1 MMKYILLFTL
11 YIATSIS
18 FAQLK
23 PKATY
28 TIEQLV
34 NVALKSDPLYSIAQM
49 DSQIYQLQYAQ
60 SLAALLPKLDMSFDT
75 RYNVK
80 RQSFILPTSAFGG
93 TDGGYK
99 RLLQGT
105 PWNANLAFDGSMP
118 LFNASALANRK
129 LAGMKRTKSMIDLEN
144 RKQQLTYDIS
154 LLYFQ
159 LCTLQSLD
167 EIYLQQEVAK
177 KEILTTA
184 IQKLS
189 KGTATQIDVEQA
201 AVDVELSSYNR
212 ELNAIQIEN
221 TVAKVERITGK
232 LDVAMVT
239 VSGTSLLSSY
249 AILSTETDLSNR
261 TDIRLAQQ
269 TYSELL
275 QISKV
280 AKWNYLPTI
289 NMNGRLATQAF
300 RQTFDLI
307 SANPWYEYSYV
318 GVELKLSIFQG
329 GFRMQATK
337 IAQLEAE
344 KSKSRLSDVESQ
356 AQSEII
362 ESKNNYRLAQFEMK
376 LRAKELE
383 AFKLREKIMTEKVA
397 LGAASS
403 ADLAKLNVEYT
414 SIMKNLLNATEQVLK
429 SALNHKKALGNL

>member
-1 MMKYILLFTL
+1 MIKYFFLVAFIV
-11 YIATSIS
+11 YQP
-18 FAQLK
+18 FAFSQQP

-34 NVALKSDPLYSIAQM
+34 NVALKNDPLYAIAQM
-49 DSQIYQLQYAQ
+49 DSQIYNLQYAQ
-60 SLAALLPKLDMSFDT
+60 SSSALLPKLDMSFDT
-75 RYNVK
+75 RYNVQ

-118 LFNASALANRK
+118 LFNATVWANRK
-129 LAGMKRTKSMIDLEN
+129 LAGMKQTKAIIELEN

-159 LCTLQSLD
+159 LSTLESLD
-167 EIYLQQEVAK
+167 IIYRQQEAAK
-177 KEILTTA
+177 KEILTSMT
-184 IQKLS
+184 QKLS
-189 KGTATQIDVEQA
+189 KGTATDIDVEQA
-201 AVDVELSSYNR
+201 TVDVELSTYNC

-221 TVAKVERITGK
+221 TAAKMERITGK
-232 LDVAMVT
+232 LDGVIVT
-239 VSGTSLLSSY
+239 VSGASMLKSY
-249 AILSTETDLSNR
+249 AVLSAETDLSNR
-261 TDIRLAQQ
+261 PDMRLAQQ
-269 TYSELL
+269 TSSELL
-275 QISKV
+275 QISNA
-280 AKWNYLPTI
+280 AKWDYLPTL

-300 RQTFDLI
+300 RQTFDLM
-307 SANPWYEYSYV
+307 SANPWYAYSYL

-329 GFRMQATK
+329 GYRMQTTK

-344 KSKSRLSDVESQ
+344 KSKARLRDIEGQ

-362 ESKNNYRLAQFEMK
+362 ESQNNYRLAQFEMK

-383 AFKLREKIMTEKVA
+383 AYQLREKSMTEKVA

-403 ADLAKLNVEYT
+403 ADLAKLNAEYT
-414 SIMKNLLNATEQVLK
+414 SIMKNLLFATEQVLK

>member
-1 MMKYILLFTL
+1 MKYILLFTL
-11 YIATSIS
+11 LFATSVS
-18 FAQLK
+18 FAQQT

-28 TIEQLV
+28 TIDQLV
-34 NVALKSDPLYSIAQM
+34 NVALKNDPLYSIAQM
-49 DSQIYQLQYAQ
+49 DSQIYQLQHAQ
-60 SLAALLPKLDMSFDT
+60 SLSALLPKLDMSFDT

-80 RQSFILPTSAFGG
+80 QQSFILPTSAFGG

-129 LAGMKRTKSMIDLEN
+129 LTGMKRTKAMIDLES

-159 LCTLQSLD
+159 LSTLQALD
-167 EIYLQQEVAK
+167 AIYRQQEEAK
-177 KEILTTA
+177 KELLTSAT
-184 IQKLS
+184 QKLS
-189 KGTATQIDVEQA
+189 KGTATEIDVEQA
-201 AVDVELSSYNR
+201 AVDLELSVYNR

-221 TVAKVERITGK
+221 TVSKIERITGK
-232 LDVAMVT
+232 LDGALVA
-239 VSGTSLLSSY
+239 VSGAALLSSY
-249 AILSTETDLSNR
+249 GVLSTETDLSNR
-261 TDIRLAQQ
+261 PDLRLLQQ
-269 TYSELL
+269 TSSELL

-280 AKWNYLPTI
+280 AKWNYLPTL
-289 NMNGRLATQAF
+289 NLNGRIATQAF
-300 RQTFDLI
+300 RQTFDLM
-307 SANPWYEYSYV
+307 SANPWYAYSYV

-337 IAQLEAE
+337 IAQLEAD
-344 KSKSRLSDVESQ
+344 KSKARLSDLEHQ
-356 AQSEII
+356 AQSEVI
-362 ESKNNYRLAQFEMK
+362 ESQNNYRLAQFEMK

-383 AFKLREKIMTEKVA
+383 AYQLREKSMIDKVA

-403 ADLAKLNVEYT
+403 ADLAKLNAEYT
-414 SIMKNLLNATEQVLK
+414 SIMKNLLNATEQALK

>member
-1 MMKYILLFTL
+1 MIKYILLFTL
-11 YIATSIS
+11 LIATSGS
-18 FAQLK
+18 FAQQT

-28 TIEQLV
+28 TIDQLV
-34 NVALKSDPLYSIAQM
+34 NIALKNDPLYSIAQM
-49 DSQIYQLQYAQ
+49 DSQIYRLQYAQ
-60 SLAALLPKLDMSFDT
+60 SLSALLPKLDMSFDT

-80 RQSFILPTSAFGG
+80 QQSFILPTSAFGG

-118 LFNASALANRK
+118 LFNASSLANRK
-129 LAGMKRTKSMIDLEN
+129 LAGMKRTKAMIDLES

-159 LCTLQSLD
+159 LSTLQSLD
-167 EIYLQQEVAK
+167 AIYRQQESAK

-184 IQKLS
+184 TQKLA
-189 KGTATQIDVEQA
+189 KGTATQIDLEQA
-201 AVDVELSSYNR
+201 SVDVELSAYNR

-221 TVAKVERITGK
+221 TVAKIERITGK
-232 LDVAMVT
+232 LDGALVT
-239 VSGTSLLSSY
+239 VSNTSLLSSY
-249 AILSTETDLSNR
+249 AILSAETDLSSR
-261 TDIRLAQQ
+261 PDMRLAQQ
-269 TYSELL
+269 TSSELL

-280 AKWNYLPTI
+280 AKWNYLPTL
-289 NMNGRLATQAF
+289 NLNGRLATQAF
-300 RQTFDLI
+300 RQTFDLM
-307 SANPWYEYSYV
+307 SANPWYAYSYV

-329 GFRMQATK
+329 GFRMQSTK

-344 KSKSRLSDVESQ
+344 KSKARLSDLERQ
-356 AQSEII
+356 AQSELI
-362 ESKNNYRLAQFEMK
+362 ESQNNYRLAQFEMK

-383 AFKLREKIMTEKVA
+383 AYQLREKSMIDKVA

-403 ADLAKLNVEYT
+403 ADLAKLNAEYT
-414 SIMKNLLNATEQVLK
+414 SIMKNMLNATEQALK

>member
-1 MMKYILLFTL
+1 MIKYILLFTL
-11 YIATSIS
+11 LIATSGS
-18 FAQLK
+18 FAQQT

-28 TIEQLV
+28 TIDQLV
-34 NVALKSDPLYSIAQM
+34 NVALKNDPLYSIAQM
-49 DSQIYQLQYAQ
+49 DSQIYRLQYAQ
-60 SLAALLPKLDMSFDT
+60 SLSALLPKLDMSFDT

-80 RQSFILPTSAFGG
+80 QQSFILPTSAFGG

-129 LAGMKRTKSMIDLEN
+129 LAGMKRTKAMIDLES

-159 LCTLQSLD
+159 LSTLQSLD
-167 EIYLQQEVAK
+167 AIYRQQESAK

-184 IQKLS
+184 TQKLA
-189 KGTATQIDVEQA
+189 KGTATQIDLEQA
-201 AVDVELSSYNR
+201 AVDVELSAYNR

-221 TVAKVERITGK
+221 TVTKIERITGK
-232 LDVAMVT
+232 LDGALVT
-239 VSGTSLLSSY
+239 VSNTSLLSSY
-249 AILSTETDLSNR
+249 AILSAETDLSSR
-261 TDIRLAQQ
+261 PDMRLAQQ
-269 TYSELL
+269 TSSELL

-280 AKWNYLPTI
+280 AKWNYLPTL
-289 NMNGRLATQAF
+289 NLNGRLATQAF
-300 RQTFDLI
+300 RQTFDLM
-307 SANPWYEYSYV
+307 SANPWYAYSYV

-329 GFRMQATK
+329 GFRMQTTK

-344 KSKSRLSDVESQ
+344 KSKARLSDLERQ
-356 AQSEII
+356 AQSELI
-362 ESKNNYRLAQFEMK
+362 ESQNNYRLAQFEMK

-383 AFKLREKIMTEKVA
+383 AYQLREKSMIDKLA
-397 LGAASS
+397 LGAASN
-403 ADLAKLNVEYT
+403 ADLAKLNAEYT
-414 SIMKNLLNATEQVLK
+414 SIMKNMLNATEQALK

>member
-11 YIATSIS
+11 LIATSVSI
-18 FAQLK
+18 AQQT

-28 TIEQLV
+28 TIDQLV
-34 NVALKSDPLYSIAQM
+34 NVALKNDPLYSIAQM
-49 DSQIYQLQYAQ
+49 DSQIYQLQHAQ
-60 SLAALLPKLDMSFDT
+60 SLSALLPKLDMSFDT

-80 RQSFILPTSAFGG
+80 QQSFILPTSAFGG

-105 PWNANLAFDGSMP
+105 PWNASLAFDGSMP

-129 LAGMKRTKSMIDLEN
+129 LAGMKRTKAMIDLES

-159 LCTLQSLD
+159 LSTLQALD
-167 EIYLQQEVAK
+167 AIYRQQEEAK

-184 IQKLS
+184 TQKLA
-189 KGTATQIDVEQA
+189 KGTATQIDIEQA
-201 AVDVELSSYNR
+201 AVDVELSTYNR

-221 TVAKVERITGK
+221 TVAKIERIIGK
-232 LDVAMVT
+232 LDEALVT
-239 VSGTSLLSSY
+239 VSNTSLLSSY
-249 AILSTETDLSNR
+249 AILSTETDLSSR
-261 TDIRLAQQ
+261 PDMRLAQQ
-269 TYSELL
+269 TSSELL
-275 QISKV
+275 QISKA
-280 AKWNYLPTI
+280 AKWNYLPTL
-289 NMNGRLATQAF
+289 NLNGRLATQAF
-300 RQTFDLI
+300 RQTFDLV
-307 SANPWYEYSYV
+307 SANPWYAYSYV

-329 GFRMQATK
+329 GFRMQSTK

-344 KSKSRLSDVESQ
+344 KSKARLSDVERQ
-356 AQSEII
+356 AQSELI
-362 ESKNNYRLAQFEMK
+362 ESQNNYRLAQFEMK

-383 AFKLREKIMTEKVA
+383 AYQLREKSMTEKVA

-403 ADLAKLNVEYT
+403 ADLAKLNAEYT
-414 SIMKNLLNATEQVLK
+414 SIMKNMLNATEQALK

>member
-1 MMKYILLFTL
+1 MMKYILLFTV
-11 YIATSIS
+11 YITTSGS
-18 FAQLK
+18 FAQQN

-34 NVALKSDPLYSIAQM
+34 NVALKNDPLFAIAQM
-49 DSQIYQLQYAQ
+49 DSQIYRLQYAQ
-60 SLAALLPKLDMSFDT
+60 SLSALLPKLDMSFDT
-75 RYNVK
+75 RYNVM

-105 PWNANLAFDGSMP
+105 PWNANLAFDGSVP
-118 LFNASALANRK
+118 LFNASVLANRK
-129 LAGMKRTKSMIDLEN
+129 LAGMKRTKAMIDLES

-154 LLYFQ
+154 LVYFQ
-159 LCTLQSLD
+159 LSTLQSLD
-167 EIYLQQEVAK
+167 AIYSQQEAAK
-177 KEILTTA
+177 KEILITVK
-184 IQKLS
+184 QKLS

-201 AVDVELSSYNR
+201 AIDVELSTYNR

-221 TVAKVERITGK
+221 AVAKIERITGK
-232 LDVAMVT
+232 LDGAIVT

-249 AILSTETDLSNR
+249 GVLSAETDLSNR
-261 TDIRLAQQ
+261 PDMRLQQQ

-275 QISKV
+275 QISKA

-300 RQTFDLI
+300 RQTFDLM
-307 SANPWYEYSYV
+307 SANPWYAYSYV

-344 KSKSRLSDVESQ
+344 KSKARLSDLEHQ

-362 ESKNNYRLAQFEMK
+362 ESQNNYRLAQFELK

-383 AFKLREKIMTEKVA
+383 AYQLREKSMAEKVA

-403 ADLAKLNVEYT
+403 ADLAKLNAEYT
-414 SIMKNLLNATEQVLK
+414 SIMKNLLNATEQALK

>member
-1 MMKYILLFTL
+1 MNI
-11 YIATSIS
+11 
-18 FAQLK
+18 
-23 PKATY
+23 
-28 TIEQLV
+28 
-34 NVALKSDPLYSIAQM
+34 ALKNDPLYSIAKM

-75 RYNVK
+75 RYNV
-80 RQSFILPTSAFGG
+80 RQQSFILPTSAFGG

-105 PWNANLAFDGSMP
+105 PWNANLAFDGSIP
-118 LFNASALANRK
+118 LFNANALANRK
-129 LAGMKRTKSMIDLEN
+129 LAGLKRTKSMIDLEN

-154 LLYFQ
+154 LIYFQ

-167 EIYLQQEVAK
+167 EIYRQQEKAK
-177 KEILTTA
+177 KEILTNAT
-184 IQKLS
+184 QKLS

-201 AVDVELSSYNR
+201 EVDVELSAYNR

-221 TVAKVERITGK
+221 TVAKMERITGK
-232 LDVAMVT
+232 LAGAIIT

-249 AILSTETDLSNR
+249 DILSADTNLSNR
-261 TDIRLAQQ
+261 PDIRLEQQ
-269 TYSELL
+269 TSIELL
-275 QISKV
+275 QISNS

-289 NMNGRLATQAF
+289 NMNSRLATQAF
-300 RQTFDLI
+300 RQTFDLM
-307 SANPWYEYSYV
+307 SANPWYAYSYV

-329 GFRMQATK
+329 GFRIQTTK

-344 KSKSRLSDVESQ
+344 KSKVRLSDVERQ
-356 AQSEII
+356 AQSELI
-362 ESKNNYRLAQFEMK
+362 ESQNNYRLAQFEMK

-383 AFKLREKIMTEKVA
+383 AYQLREKSMMEKVA

-403 ADLAKLNVEYT
+403 ADLAKLNAEYT
-414 SIMKNLLNATEQVLK
+414 SIMKNMLNATEQALK

>member
-1 MMKYILLFTL
+1 MKYILLFTL
-11 YIATSIS
+11 LIATSVS
-18 FAQLK
+18 FAQQN

-34 NVALKSDPLYSIAQM
+34 NVALKNDPLYAIAQM

-75 RYNVK
+75 RYNAK

-105 PWNANLAFDGSMP
+105 PWNANLAFDGSMT

-129 LAGMKRTKSMIDLEN
+129 LAGMKRTKAMIDLES

-159 LCTLQSLD
+159 LSTLQSLD
-167 EIYLQQEVAK
+167 EVYRQQEAAK

-184 IQKLS
+184 TQKLA
-189 KGTATQIDVEQA
+189 KGTATEIDVEQA
-201 AVDVELSSYNR
+201 AVDVELSTYNR

-221 TVAKVERITGK
+221 TVAKIERITGK
-232 LDVAMVT
+232 LEVAIVT
-239 VSGTSLLSSY
+239 VSATAMLSSY
-249 AILSTETDLSNR
+249 AVLSTDTDLSNR
-261 TDIRLAQQ
+261 PDMRLTQQ
-269 TYSELL
+269 TSSELL
-275 QISKV
+275 QISKA

-300 RQTFDLI
+300 RQTFDLM
-307 SANPWYEYSYV
+307 SANPWYAYSYV

-329 GFRMQATK
+329 GYRMQTSK

-344 KSKSRLSDVESQ
+344 KSKARVSDVERQ
-356 AQSEII
+356 AQSELI
-362 ESKNNYRLAQFEMK
+362 ESQNNYRLAQFEMK

-383 AFKLREKIMTEKVA
+383 AYQLREKSMTEKVA

-403 ADLAKLNVEYT
+403 ADLAKLNAEYT
-414 SIMKNLLNATEQVLK
+414 AIMKNLLNATEQALK
-429 SALNHKKALGNL
+429 SALNHKKALGKL